1 MKIQEVA
8 KSVIL
13 NLFQDL
19 KRCRGR
25 RSRNKF
31 GMTGIMTGRRYFRMK
46 IVIAGILFILFF
58 QTGFAAAEEGIIRG
72 SITEGEKVISKRA
85 CNICHSFN
93 GAGGLV
99 GPDLTQVGIRRT
111 EEWLFRWLGDPSAV
125 LPGTDM
131 PTIEWV
137 SDQEIWDVIA
147 YLVSLKRPVDPAAIL
162 KLPSKEEAGKLLVD
176 AYDCRACHRIVEG
189 GRVRFP
195 DLTHVGSKI
204 YPSWEVNWLKDPQT
218 VKPGTYMPTY
228 PLSSEEREAIAA
240 YLHTL
245 K

>member
-25 RSRNKF
+25 RSRKKF

-46 IVIAGILFILFF
+46 IVISGILFILFF

-72 SITEGEKVISKRA
+72 SITEGEKAISKRA

-111 EEWLFRWLGDPSAV
+111 EDWLFRWMGDPSAV

-131 PTIEWV
+131 PTIEWE
-137 SDQEIWDVIA
+137 SDQEIMDVIA
-147 YLVSLKRPVDPAAIL
+147 YLTSLKKPVDSRSIL
-162 KLPSKEEAGKLLVD
+162 KMPAREEAG
-176 AYDCRACHRIVEG
+176 RR
-189 GRVRFP
+189 
-195 DLTHVGSKI
+195 
-204 YPSWEVNWLKDPQT
+204 
-218 VKPGTYMPTY
+218 
-228 PLSSEEREAIAA
+228 
-240 YLHTL
+240 
-245 K
+245 

>member
-1 MKIQEVA
+1 MEMTLV
-8 KSVIL
+8 L
-13 NLFQDL
+13 H
-19 KRCRGR
+19 RC
-25 RSRNKF
+25 S
-31 GMTGIMTGRRYFRMK
+31 
-46 IVIAGILFILFF
+46 VIAGILFILFF
-58 QTGFAAAEEGIIRG
+58 QTGFAVAEEEVIRG
-72 SITEGEKVISKRA
+72 RITEGEKVITKRA

-218 VKPGTYMPTY
+218 VNQGHTC
-228 PLSSEEREAIAA
+228 PLTHSLRKSGR
-240 YLHTL
+240 L
-245 K
+245 

>member
-1 MKIQEVA
+1 MLHHSIMA
-8 KSVIL
+8 VIL
-13 NLFQDL
+13 L
-19 KRCRGR
+19 
-25 RSRNKF
+25 
-31 GMTGIMTGRRYFRMK
+31 
-46 IVIAGILFILFF
+46 ILFS
-58 QTGFAAAEEGIIRG
+58 QTGVASAGEEEIIRG
-72 SITEGEKVISKRA
+72 RIAEGEEIIKKRA

-131 PTIEWV
+131 PTIEWE
-137 SDQEIWDVIA
+137 SDQEIMDVIA
-147 YLVSLKRPVDPAAIL
+147 YLTSLKKPVDSGSIL
-162 KLPSKEEAGKLLVD
+162 KSPAKEEAGRRLVE

-189 GRVRFP
+189 GRARFP

-204 YPSWEVNWLKDPQT
+204 YPSWEVNWLKDPQAI
-218 VKPGTYMPTY
+218 KPGTFMPTF
-228 PLSSEEREAIAA
+228 PLSMEEREAIAA

>member
-1 MKIQEVA
+1 MLLH
-8 KSVIL
+8 SVI
-13 NLFQDL
+13 
-19 KRCRGR
+19 
-25 RSRNKF
+25 
-31 GMTGIMTGRRYFRMK
+31 T
-46 IVIAGILFILFF
+46 VISLLLFF
-58 QTGFAAAEEGIIRG
+58 QTGFAAAQEGIIQGR
-72 SITEGEKVISKRA
+72 ITEGEKVVKSRA

-111 EEWLFRWLGDPSAV
+111 GEWLFNWLSDPPLI
-125 LPGTDM
+125 LPGTGM
-131 PTIEWV
+131 PRFEWE

-147 YLVSLKRPVDPAAIL
+147 YLVSLKRPVNPAAIL
-162 KLPSKEEAGKLLVD
+162 KSPSKEDAGMLLVD
-176 AYDCRACHRIVEG
+176 AYDCRACHRIIEG

-204 YPSWEVNWLKDPQT
+204 YPSWEANWLKDPQAI
-218 VKPGTYMPTY
+218 KPGTFMPTF
-228 PLSSEEREAIAA
+228 PLSPEEREAIAA

>member
-1 MKIQEVA
+1 
-8 KSVIL
+8 
-13 NLFQDL
+13 
-19 KRCRGR
+19 
-25 RSRNKF
+25 
-31 GMTGIMTGRRYFRMK
+31 MK
-46 IVIAGILFILFF
+46 IVIAVILFILFF

-72 SITEGEKVISKRA
+72 RITEGEKGISKRA

-147 YLVSLKRPVDPAAIL
+147 YLVSLKRPVDPAAML

-204 YPSWEVNWLKDPQT
+204 YPSWEVNWLKDPQA

>member
-1 MKIQEVA
+1 MVEMTLLLQ
-8 KSVIL
+8 
-13 NLFQDL
+13 
-19 KRCRGR
+19 RC
-25 RSRNKF
+25 S
-31 GMTGIMTGRRYFRMK
+31 
-46 IVIAGILFILFF
+46 VIAGILFILFF
-58 QTGFAAAEEGIIRG
+58 QTGFAVAEEEVIRG
-72 SITEGEKVISKRA
+72 RITEGEKVITKRA

-99 GPDLTQVGIRRT
+99 GPDLPQVGIRRT

-131 PTIEWV
+131 PALEWV

-147 YLVSLKRPVDPAAIL
+147 YLVSLKRPVAPAAML

-195 DLTHVGSKI
+195 A
-204 YPSWEVNWLKDPQT
+204 
-218 VKPGTYMPTY
+218 
-228 PLSSEEREAIAA
+228 SSFEG
-240 YLHTL
+240 
-245 K
+245 

>member
-1 MKIQEVA
+1 MRD
-8 KSVIL
+8 
-13 NLFQDL
+13 FQV
-19 KRCRGR
+19 
-25 RSRNKF
+25 
-31 GMTGIMTGRRYFRMK
+31 K

-58 QTGFAAAEEGIIRG
+58 QTGFAVAEEEVIRG
-72 SITEGEKVISKRA
+72 RITEGEKVITKRA

-147 YLVSLKRPVDPAAIL
+147 YLVSLKRPVDPASIL

-240 YLHTL
+240 YFHTL

>member
-1 MKIQEVA
+1 MKKELELQ
-8 KSVIL
+8 L
-13 NLFQDL
+13 RF
-19 KRCRGR
+19 
-25 RSRNKF
+25 
-31 GMTGIMTGRRYFRMK
+31 
-46 IVIAGILFILFF
+46 VIAAISLILFF
-58 QTGFAAAEEGIIRG
+58 QTGFAAAEGEIILGRV
-72 SITEGEKVISKRA
+72 TEGEKVISKRA

-111 EEWLFRWLGDPSAV
+111 GEWLFRWMGDPSAV

-131 PTIEWV
+131 PTIEWE

-147 YLVSLKRPVDPAAIL
+147 YLTSLKKPVDSGRIL
-162 KLPSKEEAGKLLVD
+162 KSPNKEDAGKQLVE
-176 AYDCRACHRIVEG
+176 AYDCRACHRIIEG
-189 GRVRFP
+189 GRARFP

-204 YPSWEVNWLKDPQT
+204 YPSWEVNWLKDPQA
-218 VKPGTYMPTY
+218 VKPGTYMPTF